1 MKILIAVDD
10 SAYSKAAMDWARS
23 MTWPAGTEFL
33 VLSAARPIAASY
45 ALAEVPAMSFPAEVY
60 EEEVKH
66 HEEISAR
73 FEKQLRDHGFKTR
86 AMVSQGDPR
95 EAIVEAAWEHGV
107 DLVVVG
113 SHGRTGLTKLLLGSV
128 ASHVVTHAPCT
139 VMVVKLNA
147 RQAAEMKTRRPS

>member
-10 SAYSKAAMDWARS
+10 SAYSQAAMDWAKS
-23 MTWPAGTEFL
+23 MTWPARTEFL
-33 VLSAARPIAASY
+33 VMSAARPLVASY
-45 ALAEVPAMSFPAEVY
+45 AVTEVPAMSFPAEVY

-66 HEEISAR
+66 HEEISTR
-73 FEKQLRDHGFKTR
+73 FEKELRDHGFKTR
-86 AMVSQGDPR
+86 ALVAQGDPR
-95 EAIVEAAWEHGV
+95 EAIVDTAREHGV

-139 VMVVKLNA
+139 VLVVKLNA